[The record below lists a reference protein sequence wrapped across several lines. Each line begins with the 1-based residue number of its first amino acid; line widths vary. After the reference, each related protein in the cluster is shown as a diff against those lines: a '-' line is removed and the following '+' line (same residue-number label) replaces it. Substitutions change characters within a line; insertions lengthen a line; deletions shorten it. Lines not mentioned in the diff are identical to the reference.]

1 MNLLIGIIS
10 EKLAEVLEQR
20 EKNEY
25 FELCQI
31 IYDVESLM
39 FWKRESTME

>member
-1 MNLLIGIIS
+1 MNLLISIIS